1 MPFKAHE
8 LYREY
13 EPDKYK
19 TSTQKKV
26 EGALKEAKEVGL
38 GKKERTESLE
48 FDEVR
53 ELLGD
58 DLYGPE
64 EIAKV
69 WNMEVNAS
77 DLPPL
82 PSREAVEKAKE
93 SGEMLVLRMDKDPRG
108 KPLTMEQMGK
118 IMEPL
123 FKKEKKGRVLYN
135 TDWYEKEAFYTKGT
149 PRLEWK
155 FVSKN
160 VLPGSTSKNYIEQTR
175 LLRDHLETQGALTD
189 DERDECTDALLK
201 ELQGRVGN
209 DWKSV
214 AQALANL
221 KINKHHRRA
230 PVEALY
236 DSLTTFQSRNQ
247 RPLEN
252 QYDWT
257 NVQSSDGYLVN
268 VGGFASVGL
277 HVNCDHPDSALSA
290 LGVVPP
296 R

>member
-48 FDEVR
+48 FDEAR

-82 PSREAVEKAKE
+82 PSREAEKAKE
-93 SGEMLVLRMDKDPRG
+93 SGEMLVLR
-108 KPLTMEQMGK
+108 
-118 IMEPL
+118 
-123 FKKEKKGRVLYN
+123 
-135 TDWYEKEAFYTKGT
+135 
-149 PRLEWK
+149 
-155 FVSKN
+155 
-160 VLPGSTSKNYIEQTR
+160 
-175 LLRDHLETQGALTD
+175 
-189 DERDECTDALLK
+189 
-201 ELQGRVGN
+201 
-209 DWKSV
+209 
-214 AQALANL
+214 
-221 KINKHHRRA
+221 
-230 PVEALY
+230 
-236 DSLTTFQSRNQ
+236 
-247 RPLEN
+247 
-252 QYDWT
+252 
-257 NVQSSDGYLVN
+257 
-268 VGGFASVGL
+268 
-277 HVNCDHPDSALSA
+277 
-290 LGVVPP
+290 
-296 R
+296 